1 MATPFNTSSIPHHT
15 HLKNKGLQTPHYT
28 ASSAKIHDTGQPHEP
43 QSSPHTQT
51 GSYNPLFAVVPQR
64 HSFNPRSHVGSD
76 VILTIKM
83 HVLVCQSTL
92 PRGERLT
99 AAKLAAGAIE
109 FQSTLPRGERHE
121 LSNTSLLMLV
131 FQSTLPRGERHM
143 VLVDVGRGKQFQSTL
158 PRGERRS
165 IVQV

>member
-76 VILTIKM
+76 VILTIQM
-83 HVLVCQSTL
+83 HVLVFQSTL

-109 FQSTLPRGERHE
+109 
-121 LSNTSLLMLV
+121 